1 MFEAIAIIIVNGLFN
16 ALCFY
21 LGAKLSKQEE
31 IFKKEIKGEFGVE
44 PEETEERSITY
55 SFDE

>member
-1 MFEAIAIIIVNGLFN
+1 MFEAIAIIIVNGAFN

-21 LGAKLSKQEE
+21 LGAKLSKHEE
-31 IFKKEIKGEFGVE
+31 IFKKEIKGDFGVE
-44 PEETEERSITY
+44 EEVEEEKSITY